1 MKSLLPFLTV
11 AMFSL
16 FCLLFGTLRYFVLGD
31 VWGFLNHNLW
41 LAWIPA
47 IFAALARLRCL
58 PNWGRAVLGLAWLAF
73 LPNAPYIVTDLI
85 HLTGKSAL
93 PWFDLL
99 ILFNYAVA
107 GLLAGCLSLDWMRD
121 ALARTWGNRVAWAIC
136 LFAIAASGLGMVM
149 GRDLRL
155 DSEELFTRPLTVV
168 LSTLGH
174 LDLVQSF
181 KAGVY
186 AATFGSFYFM
196 YLSLGRGRSSFQLTR
211 SPEGVL

>member
-1 MKSLLPFLTV
+1 MKPLLPFLTV
-11 AMFSL
+11 AVFSL

-58 PNWGRAVLGLAWLAF
+58 PNWGRAGLGLAWLAF

-121 ALARTWGNRVAWAIC
+121 ALARTWGKRVAWAIC

-155 DSEELFTRPLTVV
+155 DSEELFTRPANRRAQHPRPPRPCPDLQSRRLRSHLRLV
-168 LSTLGH
+168 LFHVPQPGPW
-174 LDLVQSF
+174 
-181 KAGVY
+181 A
-186 AATFGSFYFM
+186 
-196 YLSLGRGRSSFQLTR
+196 
-211 SPEGVL
+211 